1 MNEIERV
8 ARAIWEQR
16 CQHWGRY
23 RSMVPDLCGWD
34 DLTQS
39 KQRELLKEAA
49 AAIAAMRGEPVG
61 WQPIET
67 APKDGAIIDVWRK
80 EFGRETVYW
89 GRRPHECGEMGP
101 HCDSDWHREKQ
112 PGWVCSTF
120 GEYVGGDH
128 APFTHWMPLPTPPA
142 SGKD

>member
-8 ARAIWEQR
+8 ARALAKRNYPSASDADIAEMAE
-16 CQHWGRY
+16 GFT
-23 RSMVPDLCGWD
+23 D
-34 DLTQS
+34 DAT
-39 KQRELLKEAA
+39 

-67 APKDGAIIDVWRK
+67 APKDGTIIDVWRE

-112 PGWVCSTF
+112 PSWVCSTF